1 MKKELIDRVNA
12 CADYMIETQCTI
24 REAAKEFHV
33 SKSAVHKDL
42 QKRLAEINPIKYK
55 KIAQKTLPNRP
66 VKKAPKKE
74 NIPWDAKIPAV
85 AKINSLGIIMIIA
98 SRIIAKNIPK

>member
-42 QKRLAEINPIKYK
+42 QKRLAEINPIK
-55 KIAQKTLPNRP
+55 
-66 VKKAPKKE
+66 
-74 NIPWDAKIPAV
+74 
-85 AKINSLGIIMIIA
+85 
-98 SRIIAKNIPK
+98 